1 MKGLVR
7 GFVWATLISLVPLAL
22 RAGEGDEAQVRFF
35 ESKIRPVLAQH
46 CYSCHSAKAE
56 KLKGGLRLDSRDAL
70 LRGGDTG
77 PAMVPGQPEKSRLIL
92 AVKQTD
98 EDLQMPPK
106 SKLPD
111 VTVADL
117 AAWIKMGAPWPKE
130 APPAAADAGP
140 KTVADYDRLRKE
152 HWAWQPLKRAAP
164 PAVRDA
170 AWPSDDLDRFIM
182 ARLEEKG
189 LAPVGPADPYT
200 LIRRVT
206 FDLTGLPPTPEDVE
220 AFAKDPS
227 PAAFEKVVDRLLGS
241 PRFGERWGRHWLDLA
256 RYGES
261 AGSTRNVP
269 YPNAWRYRD
278 YVIESF
284 NKDKPYDLFVREQVA
299 GDLLP
304 GAGDE
309 ERIATGFLV
318 LGSKDLNERNNEQ
331 YLMDSIDDA
340 IDTTSRAVLGLTVS
354 CARCHDHKFDP
365 IPTADYYALA
375 GILKSTVLLP
385 GVANRGRG
393 GGQNYNHPELLIP
406 LGTKAVSPLSA
417 PEPED
422 RNPKRKARQLAKAK
436 LAEPAPPAGS
446 PLAMGVR
453 EGTPVDARIYI
464 RGDVDSPG
472 ATVPRGVLSLLKP
485 IQMSARSSGRL
496 ALADWLAGPEN
507 PLTPRVMANRI
518 WKHLF
523 GEGLVYTVDNFGTT
537 GDKPSHPELL
547 DHLALRF
554 REAGGSVKK
563 LVRAIVLSRTYR
575 LSGEGRA
582 RNSEVDPGNVLLWRA
597 NRKRL
602 DAEAIRDAILTV
614 GGKLE
619 LTPPAGSPVANLP
632 PGQPIGGLG
641 GKKGSSYGETE
652 NRHRSVYLPIVRD
665 YVPDFLEVFDFAE
678 PSTLTGRRD
687 TTTVATQALM
697 LLNSRF
703 VLDQSKAFAE
713 RMLARPFA
721 DDGARVEAAY
731 LAALARPPSP
741 EERSRALK
749 FLCESARP
757 AAWQGFCQALL
768 AGAEFRYLN
777 YPPAVER
784 KAEDVRR

>member
-1 MKGLVR
+1 MKGPGRSL
-7 GFVWATLISLVPLAL
+7 GWATLIALVPAAL

-35 ESKIRPVLAQH
+35 ESKVRPVLVQH
-46 CYSCHSAKAE
+46 CYSCHSAKSE
-56 KLKGGLRLDSRDAL
+56 KLKGGLRLDSREGL
-70 LRGGDTG
+70 LKGGDSG
-77 PAMVPGQPEKSRLIL
+77 PAMAAGQPEKSRLIL

-98 EDLQMPPK
+98 ADLQMPPK
-106 SKLPD
+106 SKLSD
-111 VTVADL
+111 AIVADL
-117 AAWIKMGAPWPKE
+117 AAWIRMGAPWPKE
-130 APPAAADAGP
+130 APPAAESAKPTTA
-140 KTVADYDRLRKE
+140 ADYDRLRKE
-152 HWAWQPLKRAAP
+152 HWAWQPLRRTAP
-164 PAVRDA
+164 PAVRDSS
-170 AWPSDDLDRFIM
+170 WPSEDLDRFIL
-182 ARLEEKG
+182 AKLEEKG
-189 LAPVGPADPYT
+189 LAPVGPADPCT

-206 FDLTGLPPTPEDVE
+206 FDLIGLPPSPEEVE

-227 PAAFEKVVDRLLGS
+227 PAAYEKVVDRLLAS
-241 PRFGERWGRHWLDLA
+241 PRFGERWARHWLDLA

-284 NKDKPYDLFVREQVA
+284 NEDKPYDRFVREQVA

-331 YLMDSIDDA
+331 FLMDTIDDA

-375 GILKSTVLLP
+375 GILKSSVFLP
-385 GVANRGRG
+385 GVANRGKG
-393 GGQNYNHPELLIP
+393 GGQNYHHPELLIP
-406 LGTKAVSPLSA
+406 LGVKAETARSE
-417 PEPED
+417 PEPA
-422 RNPKRKARQLAKAK
+422 NPRKKGKAAGTKQAKSD
-436 LAEPAPPAGS
+436 PADSAGPA
-446 PLAMGVR
+446 AMGVR
-453 EGTPVDARIYI
+453 EGTPVDARIYP

-472 ATVPRGVLSLLKP
+472 AAVPRGNLSLFKP
-485 IQMSARSSGRL
+485 VANPARSGSGRL

-523 GEGLVYTVDNFGTT
+523 GEGLVATVDNFGAT
-537 GDKPSHPELL
+537 GEKPSHPELL

-554 REAGGSVKK
+554 RDGGFSVKAMI
-563 LVRAIVLSRTYR
+563 RAIVLSRTYR

-582 RNSEVDPGNVLLWRA
+582 PNSDVDPGNLFLWRA

-602 DAEAIRDAILTV
+602 DAEAIRDAILAV
-614 GGKLE
+614 GGKLD
-619 LTPPAGSPVANLP
+619 LASPAGSVVAQLP
-632 PGQPIGGLG
+632 PGQPIGGGG
-641 GKKGSSYGETE
+641 GKKGSSYGEGE
-652 NRHRSVYLPIVRD
+652 SRHRGVYLPIVRD

-713 RMLARPFA
+713 RMLALASP
-721 DDGARVEAAY
+721 DEGARVEAAY
-731 LAALARPPSP
+731 LAALSRPPSA

-749 FLCESARP
+749 FLAGSARP
-757 AAWQGFCQALL
+757 VAWQGFCQALL

-777 YPPAVER
+777 YPPSIER

>member
-1 MKGLVR
+1 MKGLR
-7 GFVWATLISLVPLAL
+7 RTLAWATLVALAPTAL
-22 RAGEGDEAQVRFF
+22 QAGDGDDAQIRFF
-35 ESKIRPVLAQH
+35 ESKVRPVLIQN
-46 CYSCHSAKAE
+46 CYSCHSAKSE
-56 KLKGGLRLDSRDAL
+56 KLKGGLRLDSREGML
-70 LRGGDTG
+70 KGGEVG
-77 PAMVPGQPEKSRLIL
+77 PAIVAGQPEKSRLIL
-92 AVKQTD
+92 AVQQTD
-98 EDLQMPPK
+98 KDLQMPPK

-111 VTVADL
+111 AAIADL
-117 AAWIKMGAPWPKE
+117 AAWIRMGAPWPKE
-130 APPAAADAGP
+130 AAPVAADTGT
-140 KTVADYDRLRKE
+140 KTVSDYDRLRRE
-152 HWAWQPLKRAAP
+152 HWAWQPLKRVPP
-164 PAVRDA
+164 PAVKDA
-170 AWPSDDLDRFIM
+170 AWPADDIDRFIL

-206 FDLTGLPPTPEDVE
+206 FDLTGLPPSPEEVE

-227 PAAFEKVVDRLLGS
+227 PAAFEKVVDRLLAS

-284 NKDKPYDLFVREQVA
+284 NEDKPYDRFIREQVA

-318 LGSKDLNERNNEQ
+318 LGSRDLNERNNEQ

-340 IDTTSRAVLGLTVS
+340 IDVTGRAVLGITVS

-365 IPTADYYALA
+365 VPTADYYALA
-375 GILKSTVLLP
+375 GILKSSVFLP

-393 GGQNYNHPELLIP
+393 GGQNYYHPELLVP
-406 LGTKAVSPLSA
+406 LGAQAAVAPK
-417 PEPED
+417 PEPE
-422 RNPKRKARQLAKAK
+422 NPRKKGKTAKARPAKSDPPV
-436 LAEPAPPAGS
+436 EGPA
-446 PLAMGVR
+446 AMGVK
-453 EGTPVDARIYI
+453 EGAPVDAKIYV

-472 ATVPRGVLSLLKP
+472 ATVPRGVLTLLKP
-485 IQMSARSSGRL
+485 IGQPGRSSGRL
-496 ALADWLAGPEN
+496 ALADWLVGPEN
-507 PLTPRVMANRI
+507 PLTPRVMVNRI

-523 GEGLVYTVDNFGTT
+523 GEGLVYSVDNFGTT

-554 REAGGSVKK
+554 RDGGASVKK
-563 LVRAIVLSRTYR
+563 LIRSIVLTRAYR
-575 LSGEGRA
+575 LSGEGRPSNA
-582 RNSEVDPGNVLLWRA
+582 EIDPGNVLLWRA
-597 NRKRL
+597 NRRRL
-602 DAEAIRDAILTV
+602 DAEAIRDAILAA
-614 GGKLE
+614 GGRLE
-619 LTPPAGSPVANLP
+619 LTPPAGSPVQKLP
-632 PGQPIGGLG
+632 PGQPIGG
-641 GKKGSSYGETE
+641 GKNGASFGEVE
-652 NRHRSVYLPIVRD
+652 SRHRSVYLPILRD

-703 VLDQSKAFAE
+703 VVDQSKSFAE
-713 RMLARPFA
+713 RMLARPLP
-721 DDGARVEAAY
+721 DDGARIEAAY
-731 LAALARPPSP
+731 LAALSRPPSA
-741 EERSRALK
+741 EERARATK
-749 FLCESARP
+749 FLGQAARA

-768 AGAEFRYLN
+768 ASAEFRYLN
-777 YPPAVER
+777 YPPAAER
-784 KAEDVRR
+784 KAADVRR